1 MLGLHCRLGISLAA
15 VGEGS
20 SPAAAC
26 GPLSAGLLVADGWL
40 QGHGL
45 QAFRR
50 WAPWSWL
57 LGSRA
62 QTHRL
67 WWWAYLP
74 PGHVG
79 SYWIRDWAHVS
90 CTGRRIPPRW
100 ATREAPLHFCF
111 SDCLRGMGSGVDCR
125 YTNYGMPAS
134 TIFAIQCLLYL
145 FIHFFLLH
153 SFEFFL
159 KNHF

>member
-1 MLGLHCRLGISLAA
+1 MLGLRCRLGISLAA

-111 SDCLRGMGSGVDCR
+111 SDCLEGWGVEWIADTQIMACQPQPSLQFNVCFI
-125 YTNYGMPAS
+125 YLY
-134 TIFAIQCLLYL
+134 IFSFFILLN
-145 FIHFFLLH
+145 FF
-153 SFEFFL
+153 
-159 KNHF
+159 